1 MILIIGLGNPGLKF
15 KNTRHNLGFRIVEEF
30 AKKNNFPDFKFS
42 RLRPPGF
49 GGQAK
54 KINSLISE
62 TNIDN
67 QKIILA
73 KPQTFMNESGQA
85 VKLFT
90 RTYKLEANNLIIV
103 HDDIDLDLGKIK
115 IVKNRGPAGHKGVQS
130 IINAL
135 GTKDFI
141 RVRIGIKPINN
152 KQKTINK
159 IENFVLK
166 KFNKEEEKNL
176 KGIIEKAVTAIEFF
190 LKNGL
195 EKTQS
200 IYNMI

>member
-1 MILIIGLGNPGLKF
+1 MILIVGLGNPGLKF
-15 KNTRHNLGFRIVEEF
+15 EKTRHNLGFRIVEEF
-30 AKKNNFPDFKFS
+30 AKKSNFPDFEFS
-42 RLRPPGF
+42 RLRPSGF

-62 TNIDN
+62 IKIDN

-103 HDDIDLDLGKIK
+103 HDDIDLDFGQIK
-115 IVKNRGPAGHKGVQS
+115 IIKNRGAAGHKGIQS
-130 IINAL
+130 IINNL

-141 RVRIGIKPINN
+141 RLRIGIKPRSY
-152 KQKTINK
+152 KLGARSL
-159 IENFVLK
+159 ENFVLK
-166 KFNKEEEKNL
+166 KFAKEELEVL
-176 KGIIEKAVTAIEFF
+176 KGIIKKAVEAIEFF

-195 EKTQS
+195 EKTMS
-200 IYNMI
+200 GYNR